1 MYIDIEN
8 LKIEFLKIYQYDK
21 NFFFKEKIWK
31 LNAFL
36 MEGFSDDYH

>member
-21 NFFFKEKIWK
+21 NFFFQRK
-31 LNAFL
+31 N
-36 MEGFSDDYH
+36 MENKCIQDGRF